1 MSYQQNQQ
9 NEGGGGGWGVERD
22 KGDLGGTYLGVYTE
36 EEWTNQQHGTLSG
49 QPPSR
54 WNVAVDDMIQVPLL
68 NHLLILLFS
77 QNKETFD
84 HQGF

>member
-36 EEWTNQQHGTLSG
+36 EE
-49 QPPSR
+49 
-54 WNVAVDDMIQVPLL
+54 
-68 NHLLILLFS
+68 
-77 QNKETFD
+77 
-84 HQGF
+84 